1 MKMQLQHSFK
11 QHEDPDNPARPQ
23 LFTGKRLLVL
33 SIFMLLGLF
42 FLRQLLIRAADP
54 TPQEIEQQLGQ
65 ITYDAYSSGITS
77 ILYDSEGR
85 IEYTLE
91 ATEQI
96 HYLNDTTFLSNP
108 FVRLYQDSGVRWNI
122 LARSGRIHAANDS
135 DTIEQLDLIDEVELF
150 QTDDQG
156 NRITLTTDFISLFP
170 GTETMS
176 TQQEVTMRSD
186 SLLQTAMGLHADL
199 RQDKLTFQSQVKGRY
214 EVESSQP

>member
-1 MKMQLQHSFK
+1 MTMQLQHSFRPAI
-11 QHEDPDNPARPQ
+11 DPGNSVRIQ
-23 LFTGKRLLVL
+23 LFTGKRLLAL
-33 SIFMLLGLF
+33 SVFLLLGVF
-42 FLRQLLIRAADP
+42 FVRQIITRAADP
-54 TPQEIEQQLGQ
+54 TPGEIEQQLGQ

-77 ILYDSEGR
+77 ILYTAEGH

-96 HYLNDTTFLSNP
+96 HYLNNTTLLSNP

-135 DTIEQLDLIDEVELF
+135 ETIEQLDLIDEVELF

-186 SLLQTAMGLHADL
+186 SLLQTALGMHADL